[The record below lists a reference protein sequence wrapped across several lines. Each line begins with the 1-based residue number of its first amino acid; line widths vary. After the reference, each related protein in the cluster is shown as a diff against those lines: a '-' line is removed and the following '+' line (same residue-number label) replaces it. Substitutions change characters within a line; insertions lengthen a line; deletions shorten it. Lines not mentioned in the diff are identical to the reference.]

1 MQPDI
6 IGLKL
11 ILMNEPACIWLVS
24 MESVY
29 KSRRNKGKGSD
40 MYMGDQG

>member
-11 ILMNEPACIWLVS
+11 IYIAGEWLIS
-24 MESVY
+24 MESR
-29 KSRRNKGKGSD
+29 SRRNKGKGSD
-40 MYMGDQG
+40 MYMGDQD